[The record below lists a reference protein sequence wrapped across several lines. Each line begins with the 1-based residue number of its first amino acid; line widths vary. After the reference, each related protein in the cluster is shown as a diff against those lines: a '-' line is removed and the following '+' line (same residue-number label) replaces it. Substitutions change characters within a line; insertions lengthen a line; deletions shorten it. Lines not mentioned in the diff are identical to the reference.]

1 MGQTRRRFAHHG
13 PCQLHSEPL
22 ELKSVSRR
30 LGLQEQTFGVEEGDT
45 LVAASDGLWDNVFES
60 EVLEIL
66 QLSDDETAAS
76 DLGASTT
83 HGAIPAGASC
93 KCQQVTC
100 MGDRWG
106 R

>member
-1 MGQTRRRFAHHG
+1 MDQTRPRFAHHG
-13 PCQLHSEPL
+13 PCRLPSEPW
-22 ELKSVSRR
+22 ELKSVSRLR
-30 LGLQEQTFGVEEGDT
+30 VQEQIFHLQENDI
-45 LVAASDGLWDNVFES
+45 LVAASDGLYDNVFES
-60 EVLEIL
+60 ELLEIL

-83 HGAIPAGASC
+83 GATPAGASC
-93 KCQQVTC
+93 KCQQV

>member
-1 MGQTRRRFAHHG
+1 MCGRVGRY
-13 PCQLHSEPL
+13 
-22 ELKSVSRR
+22 
-30 LGLQEQTFGVEEGDT
+30 DT
-45 LVAASDGLWDNVFES
+45 LQNENFDLENAVCKPKDNPKANYRLYDNVFES
-60 EVLEIL
+60 ELLEIL

-83 HGAIPAGASC
+83 QEAIPAGAFC
-93 KCQQVTC
+93 NFQQV

>member
-13 PCQLHSEPL
+13 PCQLPSEPL

-30 LGLQEQTFGVEEGDT
+30 LGLQEQTFGVEEDDII
-45 LVAASDGLWDNVFES
+45 VAASDGLYDNVFES

-93 KCQQVTC
+93 KCQQV

>member
-13 PCQLHSEPL
+13 PCQLPSEPL

-30 LGLQEQTFGVEEGDT
+30 LGLQEQTFGVEEGDI
-45 LVAASDGLWDNVFES
+45 LVAASDGLYDNVFES
-60 EVLEIL
+60 ELLEIL

-76 DLGASTT
+76 DLGASST
-83 HGAIPAGASC
+83 GATPAGASC
-93 KCQQVTC
+93 KCQQV